1 MFAEPS
7 IIATLTDLLS
17 CRLRLLSHLVFPY
30 PRELKAELLRVCAG
44 GTVREVC
51 SYNVLL
57 GRLFADAAR
66 AVMARCGAERERITV
81 IGSHG

>member
-7 IIATLTDLLS
+7 IIATLTGFLS
-17 CRLRLLSHLVFPY
+17 CSLRLLSHLVFPY
-30 PRELKAELLRVCAG
+30 PRGLKAELLRVCAG
-44 GTVREVC
+44 GTVGEVC

>member
-1 MFAEPS
+1 M
-7 IIATLTDLLS
+7 
-17 CRLRLLSHLVFPY
+17 FPY
-30 PRELKAELLRVCAG
+30 PRGLKVELLRVCAG
-44 GTVREVC
+44 GTVEEVC

-66 AVMARCGAERERITV
+66 AVVARCGTEMERVTV